1 MEQVRKRREE
11 LENEQEKARYGSRL
25 VASSSP
31 ASAIC
36 TVLSFSGMRCAALRK
51 IYATEEAPHNPSEVG
66 ALFVR
71 HFCQL

>member
-1 MEQVRKRREE
+1 MEQVRKRKEE
-11 LENEQEKARYGSRL
+11 LEKQQEKARYGSRL

-31 ASAIC
+31 ASVIC
-36 TVLSFSGMRCAALRK
+36 TVLSLSRK
-51 IYATEEAPHNPSEVG
+51 NFGRFVPRRGPHNSSEVG